1 MHPLVLTLFIK
12 PTQRRGNDGR
22 TWPVGRPHDRLAL
35 VSKLS
40 LQDRYTLKGSDK
52 RPGTGVIRTF
62 DEGAVL
68 TIKDLLTL
76 MIIVSDNTATD
87 VMFAKVGG
95 TEPVNQLIKTYGLN
109 TIRATG
115 TAEAWF
121 KARDAY
127 ANRSEFLNQRKTP
140 YGLSSPRGD
149 R

>member
-1 MHPLVLTLFIK
+1 
-12 PTQRRGNDGR
+12 
-22 TWPVGRPHDRLAL
+22 

-87 VMFAKVGG
+87 VMF
-95 TEPVNQLIKTYGLN
+95 
-109 TIRATG
+109 IRATG

-127 ANRSEFLNQRKTP
+127 PNRSEFLNQRKTP

>member
-62 DEGAVL
+62 DEGAGL

-76 MIIVSDNTATD
+76 MIIDD
-87 VMFAKVGG
+87 H
-95 TEPVNQLIKTYGLN
+95 
-109 TIRATG
+109 R
-115 TAEAWF
+115 
-121 KARDAY
+121 
-127 ANRSEFLNQRKTP
+127 QR
-140 YGLSSPRGD
+140 
-149 R
+149 